1 MSALKAGG
9 RAPEF
14 TLPDMSGGRR
24 SLEELRREGPV
35 LAAFFKVNCP
45 TCQYTFPFLERL
57 HGKRGAGAWVVGISQ
72 DARQKTDQF
81 QRDWGLSFP
90 LLLDAEEDGY
100 TVSNAYG
107 LTHVPALFLIE
118 PDGRVALASAGFV
131 KADLEEMSR
140 RLGAVNLFH
149 RDEKI
154 EAFRA
159 G

>member
-1 MSALKAGG
+1 MAAAKLGTL
-9 RAPEF
+9 APEF
-14 TLPDMSGGRR
+14 TLPDMSGERR
-24 SLEELRREGPV
+24 SLDQIRREGPV
-35 LAAFFKVNCP
+35 VVAFFKVNCP

-57 HGKRGAGAWVVGISQ
+57 HGKLGAGARVVGISQ
-72 DARQKTDQF
+72 DARQKTEQF
-81 QRDWGLSFP
+81 RRDWGVSFP
-90 LLLDAEEDGY
+90 VLLDAEEDGY

-118 PDGRVALASAGFV
+118 PDGRVTLASAGFV
-131 KADLEEMSR
+131 KADLEEMAR